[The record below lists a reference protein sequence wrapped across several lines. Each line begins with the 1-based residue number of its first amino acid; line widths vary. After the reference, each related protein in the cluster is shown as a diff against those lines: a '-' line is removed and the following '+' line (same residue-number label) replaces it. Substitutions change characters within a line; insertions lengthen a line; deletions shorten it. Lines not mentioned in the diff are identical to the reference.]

1 MALPPPITNLN
12 IDTRT
17 DGFYAGFNH
26 FVAVG
31 SKVLIGLL
39 IIWAAMFPEQAGA
52 ALSALNSWL
61 LAHFG
66 HWYMYVVF
74 FYILVCVGL
83 AAWPATGRIH
93 LGKPGETPE
102 FSRFSWFSMMFGA
115 GIGIGMLTY
124 ATAEPIFHFGNNPD
138 VIRGTVLSETHDN
151 VRPAFKWSFLHWGF
165 SAWACYALVG
175 LALAFFSY
183 SRGLPLTIRSGLTPL
198 FGKALSGPL
207 GHIVD
212 IVSVIATIL
221 GVSVTIGYG
230 VSQFASGIFNITGAG
245 WIMNDRGSP
254 TVFAM
259 LLALVIV
266 MGASTLSAMSGVGR
280 GIKWLSNINMSLSL
294 FLLGFFTLFGATLFV
309 IKALFVGIWDYLV
322 ALVPMSVVVWSN
334 DGTSTGEALAGWQGG
349 WTIFYWA
356 WWIAFAP
363 FVGLFLAR
371 ISRGRSLREY
381 VLGAMIVPAVMC
393 FVWFAFVGGTAIHLE
408 LTGQAGRQIL
418 DAGISSQLFET
429 INVMLSPALATG
441 MSVIIVILLLTFL
454 VTSAD
459 SAVLIINTIAAA
471 GDASQKGTA
480 HIVLWGAALTL
491 VIGVLLVAGGL
502 AAINTAMIIGALPFS
517 LVMALMGVS
526 LVKAIVRDTIR
537 SREAGESG

>member
-39 IIWAAMFPEQAGA
+39 ILWAAVFPDQAGA
-52 ALSALNSWL
+52 ALSTLNSWL

-124 ATAEPIFHFGNNPD
+124 ATTEPIFHFGNNPD
-138 VIRGTVLSETHDN
+138 VIRGNVLSETFDN

-245 WIMNDRGSP
+245 WIMKC
-254 TVFAM
+254 V
-259 LLALVIV
+259 
-266 MGASTLSAMSGVGR
+266 
-280 GIKWLSNINMSLSL
+280 
-294 FLLGFFTLFGATLFV
+294 
-309 IKALFVGIWDYLV
+309 
-322 ALVPMSVVVWSN
+322 
-334 DGTSTGEALAGWQGG
+334 
-349 WTIFYWA
+349 
-356 WWIAFAP
+356 
-363 FVGLFLAR
+363 
-371 ISRGRSLREY
+371 
-381 VLGAMIVPAVMC
+381 
-393 FVWFAFVGGTAIHLE
+393 
-408 LTGQAGRQIL
+408 
-418 DAGISSQLFET
+418 
-429 INVMLSPALATG
+429 
-441 MSVIIVILLLTFL
+441 
-454 VTSAD
+454 
-459 SAVLIINTIAAA
+459 
-471 GDASQKGTA
+471 
-480 HIVLWGAALTL
+480 
-491 VIGVLLVAGGL
+491 
-502 AAINTAMIIGALPFS
+502 
-517 LVMALMGVS
+517 
-526 LVKAIVRDTIR
+526 
-537 SREAGESG
+537 

>member
-1 MALPPPITNLN
+1 MPLAPPLTSLAIETH
-12 IDTRT
+12 RT
-17 DGFYAGFNH
+17 GFYQGFNRS
-26 FVAVG
+26 VAVG
-31 SKVLIGLL
+31 SKILIGML
-39 IIWAAMFPEQAGA
+39 IIWAAVFPDQAGA
-52 ALSALNSWL
+52 FLSALNSWL

-74 FYILVCVGL
+74 FYIVVCLGL
-83 AAWPATGRIH
+83 ALWPATGRIH
-93 LGKPGETPE
+93 LGQPGEAPE

-138 VIRGTVLSETHDN
+138 VIRGLAAAETAAN
-151 VRPAFKWSFLHWGF
+151 VRPAYKWSFLHWGF

-198 FGKALSGPL
+198 FGNALSGPL
-207 GHIVD
+207 GHLVD

-230 VSQFASGIFNITGAG
+230 VSQFASGIFNITGATWMMTADG
-245 WIMNDRGSP
+245 NP
-254 TVFAM
+254 TKLAM
-259 LLALVIV
+259 LMALVIV
-266 MGASTLSAMSGVGR
+266 MGASTLSALSGVGR
-280 GIKWLSNINMSLSL
+280 GIKWLSNINMGLSL
-294 FLLGFFTLFGATLFV
+294 FLLGFFILFGATLFV
-309 IKALFVGIWDYLV
+309 FKALLIGIWDYLV
-322 ALVPMSVVVWSN
+322 GLVPMSVIVWTN
-334 DGTSTGEALAGWQGG
+334 DGTATGDALAGWQGG

-371 ISRGRSLREY
+371 ISRGRSLREF
-381 VLGAMIVPAVMC
+381 VLGAMIVPALMC

-408 LTGQAGRQIL
+408 LSGVADRQIL

-429 INVMLSPALATG
+429 INVMLSPALATA

-471 GDASQKGTA
+471 GDASQKGSA
-480 HIVLWGAALTL
+480 HILLWGGALTL

-526 LVKAIVRDTIR
+526 LVKALVRDTIR
-537 SREAGESG
+537 SRESKAG

>member
-1 MALPPPITNLN
+1 MPLPPPITALP
-12 IDTRT
+12 IHTRA

-39 IIWAAMFPEQAGA
+39 IIWAAVFPEQAGA
-52 ALSALNSWL
+52 ALSALNNWL

-74 FYILVCVGL
+74 FYIVVCVGL
-83 AAWPATGRIH
+83 ALWPATGRIH
-93 LGKPGETPE
+93 LGKPGEQPE

-138 VIRGTVLSETHDN
+138 VIRGIVGSETAEN
-151 VRPAFKWSFLHWGF
+151 VRPAYKWSFLHWGF

-207 GHIVD
+207 GHVVD

-230 VSQFASGIFNITGAG
+230 VSQFASGIYNITGGG
-245 WIMNDRGSP
+245 WIMTDQGAP
-254 TVFAM
+254 TLQAM
-259 LLALVIV
+259 LLALVVV
-266 MGASTLSAMSGVGR
+266 MGASTISAMSGVGR
-280 GIKWLSNINMSLSL
+280 GIKWLSNINMGLSL
-294 FLLGFFTLFGATLFV
+294 FLLAFFTLFGATLFV
-309 IKALFVGIWDYLV
+309 LKAFFVGIWDYL
-322 ALVPMSVVVWSN
+322 AGLVPMSLVVWTE
-334 DGTSTGEALAGWQGG
+334 DGTATGEALASWQGG

-371 ISRGRSLREY
+371 ISRGRCLREF
-381 VLGAMIVPAVMC
+381 VLGAMIVPA
-393 FVWFAFVGGTAIHLE
+393 
-408 LTGQAGRQIL
+408 
-418 DAGISSQLFET
+418 
-429 INVMLSPALATG
+429 
-441 MSVIIVILLLTFL
+441 
-454 VTSAD
+454 
-459 SAVLIINTIAAA
+459 
-471 GDASQKGTA
+471 
-480 HIVLWGAALTL
+480 
-491 VIGVLLVAGGL
+491 
-502 AAINTAMIIGALPFS
+502 
-517 LVMALMGVS
+517 LM
-526 LVKAIVRDTIR
+526 
-537 SREAGESG
+537 

>member
-31 SKVLIGLL
+31 SKVLIGIL
-39 IIWAAMFPEQAGA
+39 IIWAAVFTEQAGA

-61 LAHFG
+61 QAHFG

-83 AAWPATGRIH
+83 AVWPATGRIH
-93 LGKPGETPE
+93 LGKPGEAPE

-138 VIRGTVLSETHDN
+138 VIRGTVLSETYDN

-349 WTIFYWA
+349 WTIF
-356 WWIAFAP
+356 
-363 FVGLFLAR
+363 
-371 ISRGRSLREY
+371 
-381 VLGAMIVPAVMC
+381 
-393 FVWFAFVGGTAIHLE
+393 
-408 LTGQAGRQIL
+408 
-418 DAGISSQLFET
+418 
-429 INVMLSPALATG
+429 
-441 MSVIIVILLLTFL
+441 
-454 VTSAD
+454 
-459 SAVLIINTIAAA
+459 
-471 GDASQKGTA
+471 
-480 HIVLWGAALTL
+480 
-491 VIGVLLVAGGL
+491 
-502 AAINTAMIIGALPFS
+502 
-517 LVMALMGVS
+517 
-526 LVKAIVRDTIR
+526 
-537 SREAGESG
+537 